1 MNSITN
7 EDIYSILVVDDELNN
22 LHLLSEILSE
32 KNYKIR
38 RAINGGIALKSV
50 QSILPDL
57 ILLDINLPDITGY
70 EVCERLKSNPATQH
84 IPIIFIS
91 ALNETLDKVKAFSA
105 GAVDYISKPFEV
117 AEVIARIDNQLALQS
132 ARVEV
137 QHLNAMLEQRVVE
150 RTRQL
155 AIANQSLQ
163 QEMAERLQAQ
173 EQLVHLLLHDSLTNL
188 PNLAGMA
195 NALEQAIARVAQQS
209 PEPFA
214 LILLDCDRFQLIN
227 NSLGHEAGDQIL
239 IEMGQRLKDCLPPDA
254 CLARLGG
261 DEFMVLLNTIESCTT
276 IEQVI
281 AKIRQALVPP
291 FRLAAQDIFVSASM
305 GIVLGT
311 SDYTHPQNLLRD
323 ADTAMYRAKRL
334 GLAQHQIFAPE
345 MHRQAQVQLHLETDL
360 RQAIDHEYL
369 RLHYQPILSLK
380 TGQITGFEALVR
392 WQHPVKGMVSP
403 AAFIPI
409 AEETGLI
416 IPIGLWVLK
425 EACQQLKRWQQEF
438 PQQTGLKISVNCSI
452 RQFLDPH
459 LIEQID
465 QILQDTGI
473 EGESLNLE
481 ITESAL
487 MENAD
492 RTADLLWQLKARHIQ
507 LAIDDFGTG
516 YSSLSYLHRL
526 PVDTLKIDQSFI
538 RQLLEAD
545 SSSGR
550 PGLKQNFKIVE
561 SPINLQNFRIVQ
573 STINLAH
580 DLDLNVVAE
589 GIELP
594 EQLEILKSL
603 NCDFGQGYFWA
614 KPLEAQAAGNLLR
627 QQLIA

>member
-1 MNSITN
+1 MNPVSDKKIA
-7 EDIYSILVVDDELNN
+7 DILVVDDELNN
-22 LHLLSEILSE
+22 LRLLAEMLAE
-32 KNYKIR
+32 KQYKVR
-38 RAINGGIALKSV
+38 RAINGAIALKSIEV
-50 QSILPDL
+50 ILPDL

-70 EVCERLKSNPATQH
+70 EVCKQLKRNPKTQH

-91 ALNETLDKVKAFSA
+91 ALNEALDKVKAFSV
-105 GAVDYISKPFEV
+105 GGVDYISKPFEV
-117 AEVIARIDNQLALQS
+117 TEVMARIESQLALQA
-132 ARVEV
+132 ARVEI
-137 QHLNAMLEQRVVE
+137 QHLNAVLEHRVVE
-150 RTRQL
+150 RTTQL

-163 QEMAERLQAQ
+163 QEMAEHLQAQ
-173 EQLVHLLLHDSLTNL
+173 DRLLHVLLHDPLTNL
-188 PNLAGMA
+188 PNLAGMTRV
-195 NALEQAIARVAQQS
+195 LEQAIARVTQPS

-239 IEMGQRLKDCLPPDA
+239 IEMSQRLKDCLPQNA
-254 CLARLGG
+254 CLARLRG
-261 DEFMVLLNTIESCTT
+261 DEFIALLNTLESGATV
-276 IEQVI
+276 EQVI
-281 AKIRQALVPP
+281 AEIQQALVPP
-291 FRLAAQDIFVSASM
+291 FRLIEQDIFISASM

-311 SDYTHPQNLLRD
+311 SDYTHPQHLLRD
-323 ADTAMYRAKRL
+323 ADTAMHRAKRL
-334 GLAQHQIFAPE
+334 GLAQHQIFKPE
-345 MHRQAQVQLHLETDL
+345 MHRQAQVQLHIETDL
-360 RQAIDHEYL
+360 RQAIAQESL
-369 RLHYQPILSLK
+369 RLHYQPILSLES
-380 TGQITGFEALVR
+380 GQITGFEALVR
-392 WQHPVKGMVSP
+392 WQHPVKGMISP

-425 EACQQLKRWQQEF
+425 EACQQIKRWQRQF
-438 PQQTGLKISVNCSI
+438 PQQTALKMSVNCSI

-459 LIEQID
+459 LIEHID
-465 QILQDTGI
+465 EILQETGI
-473 EGESLNLE
+473 KGEALNLE

-492 RTADLLWQLKARHIQ
+492 RTADLLWQLKSRQIQ

-538 RQLLEAD
+538 RQLTQAD
-545 SSSGR
+545 QTSSCR
-550 PGLKQNFKIVE
+550 PGLN
-561 SPINLQNFRIVQ
+561 QNFRIVQ

-594 EQLEILKSL
+594 EQLEVLKSL

-614 KPLEAQAAGNLLR
+614 KPLEAEAAGNLLR
-627 QQLIA
+627 QQSSAQVEENQFVQI

>member
-7 EDIYSILVVDDELNN
+7 ESIYSILVVDDELNN

-50 QSILPDL
+50 HVILPDL

-84 IPIIFIS
+84 IPVIFIS
-91 ALNETLDKVKAFSA
+91 ALNEALDKVKAFSV
-105 GAVDYISKPFEV
+105 GGVDYISKPFEV
-117 AEVIARIDNQLALQS
+117 AEVIARIDNQLALHA

-137 QHLNAMLEQRVVE
+137 QHLNSVLEQRVVE
-150 RTRQL
+150 RTTQL

-163 QEMAERLQAQ
+163 QEMAERQQAQ
-173 EQLVHLLLHDSLTNL
+173 ERLVHLLLHDPLTDL
-188 PNLAGMA
+188 PNLAGMT
-195 NALEQAIARVAQQS
+195 NALEQAIARVEQQS

-214 LILLDCDRFQLIN
+214 LIMLDCDRFQLVN

-239 IEMGQRLKDCLPPDA
+239 IEMGQRLKGCLPPDA

-261 DEFMVLLNTIESCTT
+261 DEFMVLLNTIESGVTV
-276 IEQVI
+276 EQVI
-281 AKIRQALVPP
+281 ANIRQALVPP

-345 MHRQAQVQLHLETDL
+345 MHHQAQVQLHLETDL

-438 PQQTGLKISVNCSI
+438 PEQTGLKISVNCSI

-473 EGESLNLE
+473 EGASLNLE

-487 MENAD
+487 MENAN

-526 PVDTLKIDQSFI
+526 PVDTLKVDQSFI
-538 RQLLEAD
+538 RQLLVAD

-550 PGLKQNFKIVE
+550 PGLN
-561 SPINLQNFRIVQ
+561 QNFRIVQ

-580 DLDLNVVAE
+580 DLDLDVVAE

-594 EQLEILKSL
+594 EQLEALKSL

-627 QQLIA
+627 QQSNAQIENHLGLKV

>member
-1 MNSITN
+1 VNSIDN
-7 EDIYSILVVDDELNN
+7 ENIYSILVVDDELNN

-32 KNYKIR
+32 KHYKIR
-38 RAINGGIALKSV
+38 RAINGSIALKSV
-50 QSILPDL
+50 QVILPDL

-91 ALNETLDKVKAFSA
+91 ALNETLDKVKAFSV

-137 QHLNAMLEQRVVE
+137 QHLNSVLEQRVVE
-150 RTRQL
+150 RTTQL

-163 QEMAERLQAQ
+163 QEMAERQQAQ
-173 EQLVHLLLHDSLTNL
+173 EQLVHLLLHDPLTNL

-195 NALEQAIARVAQQS
+195 TALEQAISRVAQQS

-214 LILLDCDRFQLIN
+214 LILLDCDRFQLVN

-239 IEMGQRLKDCLPPDA
+239 IEMSQRLKNCLPPDA
-254 CLARLGG
+254 CVARLGG
-261 DEFMVLLNTIESCTT
+261 DEFMVLLNTIESDATV
-276 IEQVI
+276 EQVI
-281 AKIRQALVPP
+281 ARIRQALVPP

-305 GIVLGT
+305 GVVLGT

-345 MHRQAQVQLHLETDL
+345 MHHQAQVQLHLETDL

-392 WQHPVKGMVSP
+392 WQHPIKGMVSP

-465 QILQDTGI
+465 QIIKDTGI
-473 EGESLNLE
+473 EGASLNLE

-487 MENAD
+487 MENAN
-492 RTADLLWQLKARHIQ
+492 RTADLLWQLKSRNIQ

-526 PVDTLKIDQSFI
+526 PVDTLKVDQSFI
-538 RQLLEAD
+538 RQLLVAD

-550 PGLKQNFKIVE
+550 PGLN
-561 SPINLQNFRIVQ
+561 QNFRIVQ

-580 DLDLNVVAE
+580 DLDLDVVAE

-594 EQLEILKSL
+594 EQLEALKSL

-627 QQLIA
+627 QQYSAQIENRLGLKV

>member
-1 MNSITN
+1 MNSIAN
-7 EDIYSILVVDDELNN
+7 ENIYSILVVDDELNN

-32 KNYKIR
+32 KHYKIR
-38 RAINGGIALKSV
+38 RAINGSIALKSV
-50 QSILPDL
+50 QVILPDL

-70 EVCERLKSNPATQH
+70 EVCEHLKSNPATQH

-91 ALNETLDKVKAFSA
+91 ALNETLDKVKAFSV

-117 AEVIARIDNQLALQS
+117 AEVIARIDNQLALQT

-137 QHLNAMLEQRVVE
+137 QHLNSVLEQRVVE
-150 RTRQL
+150 RTTQL

-163 QEMAERLQAQ
+163 QEMAERQQAQ
-173 EQLVHLLLHDSLTNL
+173 ERLLHLLLHDPLTNL

-195 NALEQAIARVAQQS
+195 TALEQAISRVAQPS

-214 LILLDCDRFQLIN
+214 LILLDCDRFQLVN

-239 IEMGQRLKDCLPPDA
+239 IEMGQRLKDCLPLDA

-261 DEFMVLLNTIESCTT
+261 DEFMVLLNTIESDATV
-276 IEQVI
+276 EQVV
-281 AKIRQALVPP
+281 AKIRQILVPP

-345 MHRQAQVQLHLETDL
+345 MHHQAQVQLHLETDL

-416 IPIGLWVLK
+416 IPMGLWVLK

-438 PQQTGLKISVNCSI
+438 PEQTGLKISVNCSI
-452 RQFLDPH
+452 RQFLDPY
-459 LIEQID
+459 LLEQID
-465 QILQDTGI
+465 QILQETGI
-473 EGESLNLE
+473 TGEFLNLE

-487 MENAD
+487 MENAG

-526 PVDTLKIDQSFI
+526 PVDTLKVDQSFI
-538 RQLLEAD
+538 RQLFVAD

-550 PGLKQNFKIVE
+550 PGLN
-561 SPINLQNFRIVQ
+561 QNFRIVQ

-580 DLDLNVVAE
+580 DLDLDVVAE

-594 EQLEILKSL
+594 EQLEALKSL

-614 KPLEAQAAGNLLR
+614 KPLESQAASNLLR
-627 QQLIA
+627 QQYSAQIENRLDLKV